1 MPVKHYTYGGSTAQ
15 RTIACPSWVAQSQG
29 IPQGE
34 SSEYANTGTMLHDQ
48 MERLLNATID
58 EWEVTDPEQVELLN
72 MALAAWDELCKRYKV
87 VDYWTEQ
94 TYELNPETGGTADV
108 VAVTADNRLIIVDW
122 KFGQGIAVPAVGNVQ
137 GMFYAMVSEG
147 KIPTLSGFVTADIWM
162 PPDLTL
168 AIIQPIPTRDD
179 NETLKI
185 WDVPSDIYETFKQTY
200 IAAQKATGLNAGG
213 HCRWCPAAATCPEK
227 TGEALKALT
236 MDPAK
241 LDTLAASLNLAD
253 DVIAW
258 AKQVKDTAHTQM
270 ELGNAVTG
278 WKLVQKRATRKWTDD
293 GAAEEAVRDAY
304 VKTRKLKVGEITEA
318 SFLSAPKL
326 EKVFKKKG
334 IDFDGLSAYVCKT
347 SSGST
352 LAREDDPREGIMSAN
367 ALKHALG
374 RLT

>member
-1 MPVKHYTYGGSTAQ
+1 MPTKHYTYGGSTAQ
-15 RTIACPSWVAQSQG
+15 RTIACPSWVSQSEG
-29 IPQGE
+29 IPRGE
-34 SSEYANTGTMLHDQ
+34 SSEYANTGTMLHEQ

-137 GMFYAMVSEG
+137 GLFYAMVSEG
-147 KIPTLSGFVTADIWM
+147 KILTGATEE
-162 PPDLTL
+162 LTL

-185 WDVPSDIYETFKQTY
+185 WDVPSDVYEAFKQTY
-200 IAAQKATGLNAGG
+200 IAAQKATGLNAGA

-241 LDTLAASLNLAD
+241 LDTLGQSLNLAD

-258 AKQVKDTAHTQM
+258 GKQVKEIAHAQM
-270 ELGNAVTG
+270 ELGNPVAG

-293 GAAEEAVRDAY
+293 GAAEEIVRRIY

-334 IDFDGLSAYVCKT
+334 IDFDGLSAYICKT